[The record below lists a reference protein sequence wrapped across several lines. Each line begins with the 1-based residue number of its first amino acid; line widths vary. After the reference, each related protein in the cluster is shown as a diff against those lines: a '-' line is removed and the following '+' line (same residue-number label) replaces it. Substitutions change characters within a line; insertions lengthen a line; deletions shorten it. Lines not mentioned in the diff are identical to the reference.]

1 MVVIVPRK
9 PKPAGVKITIKPMT
23 AAEVKKAKAE
33 MARKK
38 GSKK

>member
-1 MVVIVPRK
+1 MPSK

-33 MARKK
+33 IARKK
-38 GSKK
+38 GAKK